1 MKRLKRSGLLAG
13 LFALAGF
20 QALAEPARP
29 ITPQEAPREWV
40 AYAEGATRTIGAWLS
55 AETPPAPR
63 IRAVIDSARA
73 TPDQPAP
80 PLVLKLWIGRD
91 GAIERVEFTP
101 LSDAQADQDL
111 HALLVGRRLPPPPKG
126 MRLPLR
132 IGLELKPAPQGAPA
146 A

>member
-55 AETPPAPR
+55 AETP
-63 IRAVIDSARA
+63 
-73 TPDQPAP
+73 PAP